1 MNDTRRRGDVLIDLI
16 NQIHGEAR
24 RSMENSLLAAV
35 GVSIL
40 GLSGFIG
47 QVGDKAVILNASV
60 SCLGALLW
68 LFFVL
73 IFAKVVNLVLESLFD
88 HYSRTYAVY
97 VFGVWF
103 LSILVAVVGLAVVA
117 ERWYAAL
124 QRPWA

>member
-1 MNDTRRRGDVLIDLI
+1 MNDARRRRDVLIDLI
-16 NQIHGEAR
+16 NQVHAKAR

-35 GVSIL
+35 GVTIL
-40 GLSGFIG
+40 GLAGFIG
-47 QVGDKAVILNASV
+47 QVSEKAIILAASI
-60 SCLGALLW
+60 SCLGTLLW

-73 IFAKVVNLVLESLFD
+73 ILAKVMNLVLEALFD

-103 LSILVAVVGLAVVA
+103 LSILVAVAGLALVA